1 MIFATALLLC
11 TITQPCQEYH
21 IDTAQSF
28 EDCKINTNFADS
40 QIDAAHTHEEFN
52 DLLKRWHIEG
62 IRSQDIESLNTGCRI
77 LKDSEIP

>member
-40 QIDAAHTHEEFN
+40 QIDAAHTHKEFN
-52 DLLKRWHIEG
+52 ALLKRWG
-62 IRSQDIESLNTGCRI
+62 IVGVRSEDIESLRVGCR
-77 LKDSEIP
+77 LVKDHDIP